1 MSDDTPIK
9 DPAHEQF
16 DRDLDMLQLMPESQ
30 KYKAPIVAGT
40 SRSSINYELD
50 GDERVLIIE
59 ETVEAKKVTEIEYD
73 PDETTPAELIED
85 YKEESSTDKLKQFS
99 SDYIIYI
106 SVMLILILMS
116 IVIIK
121 LVNKRRQRKNLE
133 MYNTTYLQNR

>member
-1 MSDDTPIK
+1 MGDNAPIK
-9 DPAHEQF
+9 DPVQEQF

-73 PDETTPAELIED
+73 PDETTPEEIIED
-85 YKEESSTDKLKQFS
+85 YQEE
-99 SDYIIYI
+99 
-106 SVMLILILMS
+106 
-116 IVIIK
+116 
-121 LVNKRRQRKNLE
+121 
-133 MYNTTYLQNR
+133 

>member
-73 PDETTPAELIED
+73 PDETTPAELLED

>member
-1 MSDDTPIK
+1 MGDNAPIK
-9 DPAHEQF
+9 DPVQEQF
-16 DRDLDMLQLMPESQ
+16 DRDLDMLQLIPESQ
-30 KYKAPIVAGT
+30 KYRAPIVAGT

-73 PDETTPAELIED
+73 PDETTPEEIIED
-85 YKEESSTDKLKQFS
+85 YKEESSDEKMKQFS

-121 LVNKRRQRKNLE
+121 LINKRKRRNLE
-133 MYNTTYLQNR
+133 MYNTTYLNNR